1 MAKRA
6 DLVAVK
12 NRPMVRVAALRAVYQ
27 RLSPVLLMLVAVALM
42 MLGKVD
48 ALLVDQART
57 RVTDAV
63 APIMEAMSS
72 PARSVA
78 GVVGDVQELTD
89 LREENARLLAENAQ
103 LSKFREAAFRLEAE
117 NLSLRTL
124 LNYQTERPHSFVTA
138 RVGGD
143 NSGAFVRSL
152 AVNLGKRAGLRDGL
166 AALGGAGLIGRLV
179 QTGDWSAR
187 VLLLTDLNARMP
199 VVVERSARPRRPG
212 GRQLQRTKTGL
223 SGARQQRSGGR
234 PDRNVRPW
242 RGMFPPGI
250 PVGTVTKIGE
260 KEIRVTPMEELEQI
274 EYVKIVDFQPVG
286 DEGGVDEPVLR
297 PNLVLPL
304 ARRGGVS
311 GCCDLAKSRHRRPP
325 FGAV

>member
-27 RLSPVLLMLVAVALM
+27 RLSPILLILVAVALM

-124 LNYQTERPHSFVTA
+124 LNYQTEQPHSFVTA
-138 RVGGD
+138 RVVGD

-166 AALGGAGLIGRLV
+166 AVLGGAGLIGRLV

-199 VVVERSARPRRPG
+199 VIVERSRNRAVLAGDNSSEPKLVYLAPDSSVQVGDRIV
-212 GRQLQRTKTGL
+212 T
-223 SGARQQRSGGR
+223 SGHG
-234 PDRNVRPW
+234 
-242 RGMFPPGI
+242 GMFPPGI
-250 PVGTVTKIGE
+250 PVGTVTQIGE
-260 KEIRVTPMEELEQI
+260 KEIRVTPMEALEQI
-274 EYVKIVDFQPVG
+274 EYVKIVEFQPVG
-286 DEGGVDEPVLR
+286 EDGGVDEPVLR
-297 PNLVLPL
+297 PNLVLRWQGS
-304 ARRGGVS
+304 AE
-311 GCCDLAKSRHRRPP
+311 
-325 FGAV
+325 

>member
-27 RLSPVLLMLVAVALM
+27 RLSPVLLILVAVALM

-48 ALLVDQART
+48 AVLVDQARS

-78 GVVGDVQELTD
+78 GVVGNVQELTE
-89 LREENARLLAENAQ
+89 LREENARLLAENEQ

-124 LNYQTERPHSFVTA
+124 LNYQTENPHAFVTA
-138 RVGGD
+138 RVVGD

-152 AVNLGKRAGLRDGL
+152 AVNLGERAGLRDGL
-166 AALGGAGLIGRLV
+166 AVLGGSGLIGRLV

-199 VVVERSARPRRPG
+199 VVVERSRDRAVLAGDNSNEPKLVYLAPDSSVQIGDRIV
-212 GRQLQRTKTGL
+212 T
-223 SGARQQRSGGR
+223 SGHG
-234 PDRNVRPW
+234 
-242 RGMFPPGI
+242 GMFPPGI

-260 KEIRVTPMEELEQI
+260 KEIRVTPMESLEQI
-274 EYVKIVDFQPVG
+274 EYVKIVDFQPAG
-286 DEGGVDEPVLR
+286 EEGGVDEPVLR
-297 PNLVLPL
+297 PNLVL
-304 ARRGGVS
+304 RWQGTS
-311 GCCDLAKSRHRRPP
+311 E
-325 FGAV
+325 

>member
-12 NRPMVRVAALRAVYQ
+12 NRPMVRVAALRAIYQ

-78 GVVGDVQELTD
+78 GVVGDFQELTD

-103 LSKFREAAFRLEAE
+103 LAKFREAAFRLEAE
-117 NLSLRTL
+117 NLSFRTL

-138 RVGGD
+138 RVVGD

-166 AALGGAGLIGRLV
+166 AVLGGAGLIGRLV

-199 VVVERSARPRRPG
+199 VVVERSRDRAVLAGDNSSEP
-212 GRQLQRTKTGL
+212 QLVYLAPDSSVQLGDRIVT
-223 SGARQQRSGGR
+223 SGHG
-234 PDRNVRPW
+234 
-242 RGMFPPGI
+242 GMFPPGI
-250 PVGTVTKIGE
+250 PVGTVTMIGE
-260 KEIRVTPMEELEQI
+260 KQIRVTPMEALEQI

-286 DEGGVDEPVLR
+286 AEGGVDEPVLR
-297 PNLVLPL
+297 PNLVLRWQGT
-304 ARRGGVS
+304 A
-311 GCCDLAKSRHRRPP
+311 D
-325 FGAV
+325 

>member
-48 ALLVDQART
+48 ALLVDQARS

-78 GVVGDVQELTD
+78 GVVGNVQELTD

-138 RVGGD
+138 RVVGD

-152 AVNLGKRAGLRDGL
+152 AVNMGERAGLRDGL
-166 AALGGAGLIGRLV
+166 AVLGGAGLIGRLV

-199 VVVERSARPRRPG
+199 VIVERSRDRAVLAGDNSSEP
-212 GRQLQRTKTGL
+212 QLVYMAPDSSVQLGDRIVT
-223 SGARQQRSGGR
+223 SGHG
-234 PDRNVRPW
+234 
-242 RGMFPPGI
+242 GMFPAGI
-250 PVGTVTKIGE
+250 PVGTVTRIGE
-260 KEIRVTPMEELEQI
+260 KEIRVTPMESLEQI
-274 EYVKIVDFQPVG
+274 EYVKIVDFKPVG
-286 DEGGVDEPVLR
+286 VDGGIDEPVLR
-297 PNLVLPL
+297 PNLVLRWQGT
-304 ARRGGVS
+304 AE
-311 GCCDLAKSRHRRPP
+311 
-325 FGAV
+325 